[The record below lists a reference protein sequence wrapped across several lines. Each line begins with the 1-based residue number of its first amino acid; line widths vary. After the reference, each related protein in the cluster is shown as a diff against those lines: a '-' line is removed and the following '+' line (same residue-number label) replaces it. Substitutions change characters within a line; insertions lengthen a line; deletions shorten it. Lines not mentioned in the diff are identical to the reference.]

1 MNFKI
6 LFFTFLISLS
16 SYISKAQTDC
26 KNLPTAF
33 TSYND
38 AVLKVTSSKFLYSD
52 VLSGNFSSWI
62 DKASYYS
69 CDKKNGYLIL
79 ETSDTQYIHKN
90 VPLNVWHTFKVAKSK
105 GSYYSK
111 YIRGRY
117 GLQLKN

>member
-26 KNLPTAF
+26 KNLPRSF
-33 TSYND
+33 KSYND
-38 AVLKVTSSKFLYSD
+38 AVSKVISAKFLYSD
-52 VLSGNFSSWI
+52 GLSGNFSSWI
-62 DKASYYS
+62 DKANYYS
-69 CDKKNGYLIL
+69 CDKRNGYLIL
-79 ETSDTQYIHKN
+79 ETSDKQYIHKN
-90 VPLNVWHTFKVAKSK
+90 VPLDVLYSFKVAKSK

-117 GLQLKN
+117 GLQLAN